1 MGLVLAVACDV
12 PGAPP
17 DVEGPRLAG
26 SDPADGAVGVER
38 AGPWRVE
45 LDRLLAPG
53 SVTRDTV
60 ALTSGERVIGLSVS
74 FDPLDRAIEARPFRG
89 VPLDPDARYAITIV
103 GVRDLEGR
111 LGEPIEI
118 AFVTGS
124 QVTPELRREVSWSE
138 IEPILVG
145 RCATSGCHA
154 GAGAPHGL
162 DLSSASRVRETA
174 IGVGAAQTER
184 GVAGSIASPIARA
197 LTGLARIDVV
207 DRVGVPERSYLFY
220 KVLGEELVAGERMP
234 PPGSGAPLSYDEL
247 ALVRD
252 WIRSGAP
259 TAE

>member
-1 MGLVLAVACDV
+1 VLAVACDV
-12 PGAPP
+12 PGAQRGM
-17 DVEGPRLAG
+17 DGPRLVG
-26 SDPADGAVGVER
+26 SDPADGAEGVDR
-38 AGPWRVE
+38 NGLVRVE
-45 LDRLLAPG
+45 LDRLAAPG

-89 VPLDPDARYAITIV
+89 VPLDPDARYTVTIV

-111 LGEPIEI
+111 IGEPIEI

-124 QVTPELRREVSWSE
+124 QVTPEVRREVSWSE

-162 DLSSASRVRETA
+162 DLSSPERVRATA

-197 LTGLARIDVV
+197 LTGLARIEVV
-207 DRVGVPERSYLFY
+207 DGVGSPERSYLFY
-220 KVLGEELVAGERMP
+220 KALGEELSAGERMP

-247 ALVRD
+247 ALLRD

-259 TAE
+259 TGE